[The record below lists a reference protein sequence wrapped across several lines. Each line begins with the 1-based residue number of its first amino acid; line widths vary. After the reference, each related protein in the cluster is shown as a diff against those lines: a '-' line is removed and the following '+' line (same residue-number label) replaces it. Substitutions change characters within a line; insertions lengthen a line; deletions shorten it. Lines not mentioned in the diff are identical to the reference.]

1 MEDLIFDGIIKKMAH
16 QIEMSTAE
24 APAVNVFRQ
33 NVNFFGK
40 SIPLKTT
47 FTFGAAQQ
55 NSNMSNASST
65 RNSDAGKRNPE
76 VNMSWTPYNELMAS
90 PVNRGETFITWPK
103 EIAQKPAEMV
113 ASGFYYTGRGDVV
126 QCFYCGIFLKHW
138 TPTDVAESEHAK
150 HALQC
155 KYVKMFCCRK

>member
-1 MEDLIFDGIIKKMAH
+1 MKDLIVDGIIKKMAH

-47 FTFGAAQQ
+47 FTFGTAQQ
-55 NSNMSNASST
+55 NSSSDNSNV
-65 RNSDAGKRNPE
+65 GKRNPE
-76 VNMSWTPYNELMAS
+76 VNTTWTPYNEHMAS

-103 EIAQKPAEMV
+103 QIAQKTSRNGSIRLLLHRSWRCCPM
-113 ASGFYYTGRGDVV
+113 
-126 QCFYCGIFLKHW
+126 FLLW
-138 TPTDVAESEHAK
+138 YISET
-150 HALQC
+150 LDPC
-155 KYVKMFCCRK
+155 

>member
-1 MEDLIFDGIIKKMAH
+1 MKDLIVDGIIKKMAH

-47 FTFGAAQQ
+47 FTFGTAQQ
-55 NSNMSNASST
+55 NSSSDNSNV
-65 RNSDAGKRNPE
+65 GKRNPE
-76 VNMSWTPYNELMAS
+76 VNTTWTPYNEHMAS
-90 PVNRGETFITWPK
+90 PVNRGETFITWSK
-103 EIAQKPAEMV
+103 QIAQKPAEMV

-138 TPTDVAESEHAK
+138 TPADVAESEHAK
-150 HALQC
+150 HAPQC

>member
-1 MEDLIFDGIIKKMAH
+1 MAH

-47 FTFGAAQQ
+47 FTFGTAQQ

-76 VNMSWTPYNELMAS
+76 VNTSWTPYNELMAS

-103 EIAQKPAEMV
+103 QIAQKPAEMV
-113 ASGFYYTGRGDVV
+113 ASGFYYTGCGDVV
-126 QCFYCGIFLKHW
+126 QCFYYGIFPKHW

-150 HALQC
+150 HAPQC
-155 KYVKMFCCRK
+155 KYVKMFCCCK

>member
-1 MEDLIFDGIIKKMAH
+1 MAH

-24 APAVNVFRQ
+24 APAENVFRQ
-33 NVNFFGK
+33 NVNVFGK

-47 FTFGAAQQ
+47 FTFGTAQQ
-55 NSNMSNASST
+55 NSSMGNASST
-65 RNSDAGKRNPE
+65 RNSSSDNSNAGKRNPE
-76 VNMSWTPYNELMAS
+76 VNTTWTPYNEHMAS

-103 EIAQKPAEMV
+103 QIAQKPAEMV
-113 ASGFYYTGRGDVV
+113 VSGFYYTGRGDVV

-138 TPTDVAESEHAK
+138 TPTDDAESEHAK

-155 KYVKMFCCRK
+155 KYIKMFCCCK